1 MKSTEQ
7 RNPNTV
13 NIDLMTTDEMLN
25 AMQRENVRCVQE
37 VGKVLPELRDA
48 VDKIY
53 PRLKAGGRLFYVGCG
68 TSGRIGVLDA
78 SECSPTFGVPESMVN
93 GIIAGGDGALRRASE
108 NSEDSAE
115 KGQRRPCGFFACRKR
130 LRRGSFR
137 FGRRAL
143 RRCRA

>member
-37 VGKVLPELRDA
+37 VGKVLSELRDA

-78 SECSPTFGVPESMVN
+78 SECPPTFGVPESMVN

-115 KGQRRPCGFFACRKR
+115 KG
-130 LRRGSFR
+130 
-137 FGRRAL
+137 
-143 RRCRA
+143 